1 MKGGENEMNQYAN
14 YQLRLVKERRNEEMK
29 QAENARRFARPS
41 KPLRRSVGQ
50 SIVRFG
56 ERLAG
61 EQPLELARF
70 R

>member
-1 MKGGENEMNQYAN
+1 MKGGENEMNHYAN
-14 YQLRLVKERRNEEMK
+14 DQLRLAKERRNEEMK
-29 QAENARRFARPS
+29 QAADARRFARPS

-61 EQPLELARF
+61 EQPFELARF

>member
-1 MKGGENEMNQYAN
+1 MNNYAN
-14 YQLRLVKERRNEEMK
+14 YQLRLVQERRNDEIK
-29 QAENARRFARPS
+29 QAADARRFARPS
-41 KPLRRSVGQ
+41 KPLRRSLGQ

-61 EQPLELARF
+61 EQPLELARS

>member
-1 MKGGENEMNQYAN
+1 MNHYAN
-14 YQLRLVKERRNEEMK
+14 DQLRLAKERRNDEMK

-61 EQPLELARF
+61 EPSLELARF